1 MEFTLV
7 ESKKKNY
14 LKKTI
19 SMNMNSSN
27 TNTSTNQSITNNQ
40 SNSNQS
46 NSNQSD
52 YEKKILTQEEMTEVL
67 ISKIRNNDNVDIKT
81 KEINKE
87 KGLFYAI
94 NVRADLSKIG
104 NGLFHSAK
112 INTVSHINRV
122 VNIKMVFSDN
132 ETLHHDMKVNV
143 DSLFQCFREIA
154 PDTITNIH
162 IETFKDQ
169 IDNEHLCI
177 ILSTIK
183 GSSLTY
189 VYKRMIDFV
198 HVINEKYGSL
208 PPPKFNK
215 VSINDIADEMIAE
228 NNVSNNSTSTSTST
242 STTSTETTIP
252 DITSTSTIPKT
263 IMPKSLIHK
272 TTIPEMIIDEM
283 IIDKTIIPEII
294 KQEKI
299 IVKEKEIKE
308 IKDNKTIINNS
319 ILNVI
324 ENLEKEEKRLLLE
337 LDNVRKLI
345 TSQTSILEISQSQ
358 SQNKSN
364 KEDSNSNKGKAN
376 PNPIPNSNPNLN
388 SDNSSNKTSFA
399 YKVMH
404 GLSFTKT

>member
-1 MEFTLV
+1 
-7 ESKKKNY
+7 
-14 LKKTI
+14 
-19 SMNMNSSN
+19 
-27 TNTSTNQSITNNQ
+27 
-40 SNSNQS
+40 
-46 NSNQSD
+46 
-52 YEKKILTQEEMTEVL
+52 MTDVL
-67 ISKIRNNDNVDIKT
+67 ISKIRNYDNIDIKT

-104 NGLFHSAK
+104 NGVFHSAK

-198 HVINEKYGSL
+198 NVINEKYGSL
-208 PPPKFNK
+208 PSPKYNK

-228 NNVSNNSTSTSTST
+228 NNIPENNIPENTIEYTIVNST
-242 STTSTETTIP
+242 E
-252 DITSTSTIPKT
+252 STIVNPTKT
-263 IMPKSLIHK
+263 S
-272 TTIPEMIIDEM
+272 IINSEVKQILPIEVTD
-283 IIDKTIIPEII
+283 IVSDKTD
-294 KQEKI
+294 
-299 IVKEKEIKE
+299 VKTEVKKDVNIE

-324 ENLEKEEKRLLLE
+324 EQLEKEEKRLLLE

-345 TSQTSILEISQSQ
+345 KSQTSILEILQVKDKTIDKLSDKQTIDKQ
-358 SQNKSN
+358 TIDKQ
-364 KEDSNSNKGKAN
+364 
-376 PNPIPNSNPNLN
+376 PIDKQPIDKQTIDKN
-388 SDNSSNKTSFA
+388 SFA
-399 YKVMH
+399 YKVIY
-404 GLSFTKT
+404 GS

>member
-7 ESKKKNY
+7 ESKKKGN
-14 LKKTI
+14 LKK
-19 SMNMNSSN
+19 NMNSQS
-27 TNTSTNQSITNNQ
+27 STNQSNSQSNTHSEQNNQ
-40 SNSNQS
+40 PN
-46 NSNQSD
+46 
-52 YEKKILTQEEMTEVL
+52 YEKKILTQEEMTDVL
-67 ISKIRNNDNVDIKT
+67 ISKIRNYDNIDIKT

-104 NGLFHSAK
+104 NGVFHSAK

-198 HVINEKYGSL
+198 NVINEKYGSL
-208 PPPKFNK
+208 PSPKYNK
-215 VSINDIADEMIAE
+215 VSINDIADEMMAE
-228 NNVSNNSTSTSTST
+228 NNIP
-242 STTSTETTIP
+242 ETTIP
-252 DITSTSTIPKT
+252 ETTIESTSETNTTTNTTTKT
-263 IMPKSLIHK
+263 LPSLINSDVK
-272 TTIPEMIIDEM
+272 QIVPIEVTEIVS
-283 IIDKTIIPEII
+283 DKTEVKTEVQTDVKKEVKQEI
-294 KQEKI
+294 KQE
-299 IVKEKEIKE
+299 VKQEVKTE

-345 TSQTSILEISQSQ
+345 KSQTSILEILQVKDKTIDKPSDKQ
-358 SQNKSN
+358 
-364 KEDSNSNKGKAN
+364 
-376 PNPIPNSNPNLN
+376 PI
-388 SDNSSNKTSFA
+388 DNQLIDKNSFA
-399 YKVMH
+399 YKVMY
-404 GLSFTKT
+404 GLSFGKT